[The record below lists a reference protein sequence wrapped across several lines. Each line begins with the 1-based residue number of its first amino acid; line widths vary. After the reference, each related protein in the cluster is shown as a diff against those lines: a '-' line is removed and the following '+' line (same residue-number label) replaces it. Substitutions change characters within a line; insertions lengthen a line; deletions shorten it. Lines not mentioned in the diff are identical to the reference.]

1 MTREKRSN
9 KTVSARKLAANRA
22 NAQKSTGPKTPE
34 GKQRTARNA
43 ITHGL
48 YTNDIVLPDDPDE
61 SPEEFDALREAL
73 IHDIQPAN
81 MIERL
86 LVERLAVAHWRLR
99 RVYRHE
105 AVSIIDARTRD
116 ATDIVKTIPRQLG
129 LSHGADLPIQLPPAY
144 ALDAILRYESNLNR
158 TISQIMHYL
167 IQLRTSAKSLFPTQV
182 DPVPQPDCPPE
193 PPLPD
198 CRPPTLPILSPSPE
212 SRVPN
217 PDTRHP
223 IPDTPAVP
231 DCRPPTLPIA
241 DSLPASPSPRV
252 SASSSPA
259 LRIPRPE
266 SRPPHPAPRVPSEEQ
281 THRDP
286 TESAQ
291 PKPGNDLTTPPFSGA
306 SGLASGGRSEQ
317 LTTPGRAVAG
327 AGSTALIAND
337 GQGQLAAAGLA
348 SEEAVTR

>member
-73 IHDIQPAN
+73 IHDIQPTN
-81 MIERL
+81 MIEKL

-182 DPVPQPDCPPE
+182 DPLPQPECPPE
-193 PPLPD
+193 PPTPA
-198 CRPPTLPILSPSPE
+198 PATSST
-212 SRVPN
+212 
-217 PDTRHP
+217 PDTRSPIHP
-223 IPDTPAVP
+223 HF
-231 DCRPPTLPIA
+231 PIA
-241 DSLPASPSPRV
+241 DSLPASPSSPPVPPADQTPSAPPPPPQPRIPSPAGGTNPKCPRRP
-252 SASSSPA
+252 SAS
-259 LRIPRPE
+259 
-266 SRPPHPAPRVPSEEQ
+266 
-281 THRDP
+281 
-286 TESAQ
+286 
-291 PKPGNDLTTPPFSGA
+291 
-306 SGLASGGRSEQ
+306 
-317 LTTPGRAVAG
+317 
-327 AGSTALIAND
+327 
-337 GQGQLAAAGLA
+337 
-348 SEEAVTR
+348 